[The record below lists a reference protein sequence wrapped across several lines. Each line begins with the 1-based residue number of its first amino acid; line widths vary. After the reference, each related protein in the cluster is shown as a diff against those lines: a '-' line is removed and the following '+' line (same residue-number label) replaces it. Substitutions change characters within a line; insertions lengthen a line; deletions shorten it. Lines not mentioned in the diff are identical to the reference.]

1 MYKSLAIT
9 CTNVPSTN
17 KKSKFLIDKKR
28 IVMLKNNVVK
38 YKQLYYT
45 RHHDMK
51 KYEMSI
57 DDSLNKTE
65 NKIHQIYVWKMMSE
79 ICDSIYKLQKEIYES
94 SDE

>member
-1 MYKSLAIT
+1 MSIT
-9 CTNVPSTN
+9 DTLFVEILT
-17 KKSKFLIDKKR
+17 
-28 IVMLKNNVVK
+28 
-38 YKQLYYT
+38 
-45 RHHDMK
+45 
-51 KYEMSI
+51 I